1 MNAWNSILMI
11 VEIWN
16 PPIKIC
22 PWTEKSNLCAEY
34 KEKWNFVVSI
44 LFQSM
49 HVTFFFLEKRHI
61 GSAVNVPHQMR
72 GFLVKTVYFDDWKTN
87 NRLKVIWTHIFQ
99 LGKLS
104 ASTASHHATTTKVT
118 LNFKRRLLTNC
129 NLLTGIC
136 LHSQGRSNIVMHFEK
151 PFFLR
156 PMWFYHSADDISLKL
171 VFGNVILR
179 TYVVKEGLRNV

>member
-1 MNAWNSILMI
+1 
-11 VEIWN
+11 
-16 PPIKIC
+16 
-22 PWTEKSNLCAEY
+22 
-34 KEKWNFVVSI
+34 
-44 LFQSM
+44 M
-49 HVTFFFLEKRHI
+49 HVIFLEKRHI
-61 GSAVNVPHQMR
+61 GSAVYVPHQMR

-104 ASTASHHATTTKVT
+104 ATIASHHATKVT

-136 LHSQGRSNIVMHFEK
+136 LHSEGRSSMIMHFEK

-179 TYVVKEGLRNV
+179 THWKKVWEKCVNSDFMQRSSINFVTFGVRTYMRLIWECFTWNQEKETPFIFL

>member
-16 PPIKIC
+16 PPSKFV
-22 PWTEKSNLCAEY
+22 PERKSRI
-34 KEKWNFVVSI
+34 FVQNTKRNGISS
-44 LFQSM
+44 FQSFFKVCM
-49 HVTFFFLEKRHI
+49 SFFLEKRHI
-61 GSAVNVPHQMR
+61 GSAVYVPHQMR

-179 TYVVKEGLRNV
+179 TYLREMCK

>member
-1 MNAWNSILMI
+1 MI
-11 VEIWN
+11 VEIWTHHQNLSLNGKVESLCRIQREMEFRRFN
-16 PPIKIC
+16 PFSKYAC
-22 PWTEKSNLCAEY
+22 HF
-34 KEKWNFVVSI
+34 FV
-44 LFQSM
+44 
-49 HVTFFFLEKRHI
+49 EKRHI
-61 GSAVNVPHQMR
+61 GSAVYVPHQMR

-104 ASTASHHATTTKVT
+104 ATIASHHATTTRVT

-136 LHSQGRSNIVMHFEK
+136 LHSQGRSNITMHFEK

-179 TYVVKEGLRNV
+179 TYLREMCK